1 MTRKGILGLILA
13 GIFIFAACGTGGGNA
28 QPTPTPAEQP
38 AAQAQPTPTPTPE
51 PPAVEAGLGR
61 GIVVAFAAEP
71 PVLSPPQ
78 AIITAAF
85 YVTSMTHN
93 GLFRICTHTL
103 MPVPDLV
110 SEWTAISETVFEF
123 TIHEG
128 IRFHNGEEMT
138 AEDIV
143 ASFAYART
151 YPESIN
157 AHRSFSDF
165 EVVDRYTVR
174 IDTRFPNA
182 NLFVDLASSAN
193 FIMPKSLIDAGH
205 DFNDDPVGSGPFV
218 FENWVR
224 GSSLTFRAFEDYF
237 DRDRA
242 ARVESVTIQI
252 IPDGF
257 ARTVALETGEI
268 DYNVMLQS
276 ADIARMEA
284 DPNFN
289 VVNLPGNQHNIMWL
303 NNTLP
308 QFSTPERR
316 RIIQMA
322 IDKESMVLAAYDGFI
337 QPTWSQAPS
346 PFIGASETG
355 APTFDPEGAIALMEQ
370 YGIDPA
376 SLGFEIVTHAGPRA
390 TMAAVI
396 QANLAS
402 VGIPVTILMQDA
414 QAINGLLNAGDFEAG
429 IFGFTQPSLLGFMRT
444 QFHSAS
450 IGTTNRSR
458 VDNPELDD
466 LINRATAEVNDDAAR
481 NALLAEAVIIA
492 NTNVY
497 QIPLHTA
504 NLVRAHAANLVV
516 PEHPATDFPLY
527 LNMIFWQD

>member
-1 MTRKGILGLILA
+1 MKKKGILCLVLAVVLIL
-13 GIFIFAACGTGGGNA
+13 GTFAACTGGN
-28 QPTPTPAEQP
+28 QPAPPTGGTPTPPP
-38 AAQAQPTPTPTPE
+38 AQTPTPE
-51 PPAVEAGLGR
+51 PPPAGTELGR

-93 GLFRICTHTL
+93 GLFRIDTETL

-110 SEWTAISETVFEF
+110 SEWTAVSPTVFEF

-128 IRFHNGEEMT
+128 ILFHNGEEMT
-138 AEDIV
+138 SEDIV
-143 ASFAYART
+143 ASFEYART

-157 AHRSFSDF
+157 SHRSFSIF

-174 IDTRFPNA
+174 IDTGFPNA
-182 NLFVDLASSAN
+182 TLFVDLASSAN
-193 FIMPKSLIDAGH
+193 FIMPASLINAGH
-205 DFNDDPVGSGPFV
+205 DFNEDPVGSGPFV
-218 FENWVR
+218 FESWTR
-224 GSSLTFRAFEDYF
+224 GSSLFFTAFEDYF
-237 DRDRA
+237 DTDRA

-276 ADIARMEA
+276 ADIARLEA

-289 VVNLPGNQHNIMWL
+289 VVNLPGTQQNIMWL

-308 QFSTPERR
+308 QFDTPEKRQ
-316 RIIQMA
+316 IISMA
-322 IDKESMVLAAYDGFI
+322 IDKDSMVLAAYDGFI
-337 QPTWSQAPS
+337 DATWSQAPM

-355 APTFDPEGAIALMEQ
+355 AHRFDPEGAIALMEELN
-370 YGIDPA
+370 IDPA
-376 SLGFEIVTHAGPRA
+376 SLGFEIVTHQGPRA

-396 QANLAS
+396 QANLHD

-414 QAINGLLNAGDFEAG
+414 QAINGLLNSGDFQAG
-429 IFGFTQPSLLGFMRT
+429 IFGFTQSSLLGFMRT
-444 QFHSAS
+444 QFHSMS

-458 VDNPELDD
+458 VDNPELDA
-466 LINRATAEVNDDAAR
+466 LLNRANAEVNDDNAR
-481 NALLAEAVIIA
+481 NALLAEAVIITNE
-492 NTNVY
+492 NTY

-504 NLVRAHAANLVV
+504 NLVRAYNANLVV

-527 LNMIFWQD
+527 LNMIFWRD

>member
-1 MTRKGILGLILA
+1 MKKKLSLTLVLVGMLA
-13 GIFIFAACGTGGGNA
+13 FTACGIGGTD
-28 QPTPTPAEQP
+28 PQP
-38 AAQAQPTPTPTPE
+38 APTDTVTPQQQAPVLE
-51 PPAVEAGLGR
+51 PPSIEAGLGR

-78 AIITAAF
+78 AIISAAF

-93 GLFRICTHTL
+93 GLFRIDTETL

-110 SEWTAISETVFEF
+110 SEWQAVSDTVFEF

-157 AHRSFSDF
+157 SHRSFSDF

-174 IDTRFPNA
+174 IDTGYPNA
-182 NLFVDLASSAN
+182 MLFIDLASSAN
-193 FIMPKSLIDAGH
+193 FIMPRSLIEAGH
-205 DFNDDPVGSGPFV
+205 DFNENPVGSGPFV
-218 FENWVR
+218 FENWTR
-224 GSSLTFRAFEDYF
+224 GSSLFFTAFEDYF
-237 DRDRA
+237 DQERA

-276 ADIARMEA
+276 SDIARIDA
-284 DPNFN
+284 DPNFSLVN
-289 VVNLPGNQHNIMWL
+289 VPGTQHNIMWL

-308 QFSTPERR
+308 QFDTPEKRR
-316 RIIQMA
+316 AIAMA
-322 IDKESMVLAAYDGFI
+322 IDKESMVWAAHDGFI
-337 QPTWSQAPS
+337 DATWSQAPM
-346 PFIGASETG
+346 PFIGASEIG
-355 APTFDPEGAIALMEQ
+355 AHTFDPQGSIALMEEH
-370 YGIDPA
+370 GIDPA
-376 SLGFEIVTHAGPRA
+376 SLGFEIVTHAGPRS
-390 TMAAVI
+390 TMAEVI
-396 QANLAS
+396 QANLSA
-402 VGIPVTILMQDA
+402 VGIPVTIRMQDA
-414 QAINGLLNAGDFEAG
+414 QAINGLLNSGDFEAG
-429 IFGFTQPSLLGFMRT
+429 IFGFTQSSLLGFMRT
-444 QFHSAS
+444 QFHSVS

-458 VDNPELDD
+458 VDNAEIDN
-466 LINRATAEVNDDAAR
+466 LIDRATAEVNDDNAR
-481 NALLAEAVIIA
+481 NNLLADAVIIA
-492 NTNVY
+492 NQNSY

-504 NLVRAHAANLVV
+504 TLIRAHNANLVV

-527 LNMIFWQD
+527 LNMVFWLD